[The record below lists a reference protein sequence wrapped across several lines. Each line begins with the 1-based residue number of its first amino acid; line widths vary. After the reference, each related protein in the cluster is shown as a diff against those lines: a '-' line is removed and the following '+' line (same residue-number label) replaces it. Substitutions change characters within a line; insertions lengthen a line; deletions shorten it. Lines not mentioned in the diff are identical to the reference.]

1 MKIIK
6 GNKGEILMKNNVRPM
21 VLAAVAATVVAAALT
36 GCGQA
41 RSTAD
46 IQKTTE
52 APVIK
57 VTEKV
62 TEAPQTEAQ
71 TQAPQTET
79 QAPQTE
85 TQAPQTETQAPQT
98 ETQAQT
104 QPQTTAA
111 PLSKEEEVA
120 QETEYEQSKTMW
132 AMDDIN
138 VRDTPTT
145 EEDNISYSLDQG
157 QTATVIGETPS
168 WYEITIPYTD
178 ENGNPADYVGF
189 VSKQYMSDTEVAPK
203 TEEER
208 AADAAAAGETTADQA
223 AADQAAADQ
232 AAAQPAAE
240 QTAAAPTT
248 ATTPVAG
255 GTTVTMASDANIR
268 ADASQ
273 TSDVLGVVSA
283 GEQVSVIG
291 DADGWYQV
299 DYNGVQGFVNKN
311 LVG

>member
-1 MKIIK
+1 M
-6 GNKGEILMKNNVRPM
+6 GVSALSSPVT
-21 VLAAVAATVVAAALT
+21 TVVLPVM
-36 GCGQA
+36 
-41 RSTAD
+41 RSS
-46 IQKTTE
+46 
-52 APVIK
+52 
-57 VTEKV
+57 
-62 TEAPQTEAQ
+62 APQTGQFIKASSFSFY
-71 TQAPQTET
+71 
-79 QAPQTE
+79 
-85 TQAPQTETQAPQT
+85 
-98 ETQAQT
+98 
-104 QPQTTAA
+104 TA
-111 PLSKEEEVA
+111 
-120 QETEYEQSKTMW
+120 
-132 AMDDIN
+132 
-138 VRDTPTT
+138 
-145 EEDNISYSLDQG
+145 G
-157 QTATVIGETPS
+157 
-168 WYEITIPYTD
+168 
-178 ENGNPADYVGF
+178 
-189 VSKQYMSDTEVAPK
+189 SDG
-203 TEEER
+203 

-273 TSDVLGVVSA
+273 TSDVLGVVSV